1 MIIKMRNDR
10 RTMRRDEIRLTETRR
25 RTERTTDQ
33 PPTTRTISDQES
45 NRNWFQQLCSIK
57 VNPIIWI
64 GGFIVLLAFLNPG
77 RGMKRCCCSHFCKQA
92 AFKMYSRAERFKHGP
107 VKCTILNQALV
118 SSWKKGGTMFIF
130 DTNINFAVHPS
141 LQGGSHKNRIAA
153 FAIALKQVATPKDK
167 AYMQQVNENVLALA
181 SALLR
186 RKCKLVTGGT
196 DNHLLMW
203 DLTT

>member
-45 NRNWFQQLCSIK
+45 NRNWKRNEEMLLFPFLQTSRYLKMQVKHETLDIH
-57 VNPIIWI
+57 
-64 GGFIVLLAFLNPG
+64 GFLGDVPFPLHVSYFFFGLG
-77 RGMKRCCCSHFCKQA
+77 
-92 AFKMYSRAERFKHGP
+92 HGDSN
-107 VKCTILNQALV
+107 NQYD
-118 SSWKKGGTMFIF
+118 FEE
-130 DTNINFAVHPS
+130 NINFAVHPS